1 MIKDDDK
8 EYENEKEILE
18 ENKYEY
24 QLKSWL
30 TEVNFE

>member
-1 MIKDDDK
+1 MIKDDDEK
-8 EYENEKEILE
+8 YQIEKEILE
-18 ENKYEY
+18 ENTYEY